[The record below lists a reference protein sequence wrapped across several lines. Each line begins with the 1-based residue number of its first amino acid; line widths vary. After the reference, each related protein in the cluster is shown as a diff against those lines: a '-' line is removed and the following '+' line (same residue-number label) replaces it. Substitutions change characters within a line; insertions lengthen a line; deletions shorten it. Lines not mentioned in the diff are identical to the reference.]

1 MILDLDVLTLYR
13 LTITAKEA
21 ERRAEAREQ
30 WCSMLPFMS
39 LKLLKFVSFDDYYGQ
54 ISGRD
59 FDLRPDE
66 EILAEVEEIRKQL
79 QGA

>member
-1 MILDLDVLTLYR
+1 
-13 LTITAKEA
+13 
-21 ERRAEAREQ
+21 
-30 WCSMLPFMS
+30 MLPFMS

-66 EILAEVEEIRKQL
+66 EIIAEVEEIRKQL